1 MNVFRKIMGLLLIV
15 FVGLPLLFGIIW
27 AVGLTKAAVS
37 PEFVSD
43 FPQEIIREVPGMID
57 TIFEEAK
64 DEDVITDSNTRAW
77 FEAAARVDVSPRELM
92 ERIGLLDW
100 MNHELSDLLDDIGDI
115 LRGTR
120 RARNLIVDLQPLKD
134 ALQHEEFYNYLRK
147 VLDNLPPCDEAELEK
162 WERSVWSGSDWFDR
176 PACRPDQ
183 ATYEAIIENI
193 RDEIVYDIPNEI
205 SILENVRFFPFGI
218 SRVVTWLS
226 YALFLIPALVIF
238 LASFVAATSPASFFR
253 WSGISVFLGGLSGL
267 VLSLLTGQAARW
279 AVFFRP
285 YSDTWSSDLQNL
297 VIDKTEWIQLA
308 IIDHLFSPVVVVAG
322 AVCVVGF
329 LLFIL
334 SFIARSQKSS
344 VSSSQPVP
352 VRQET
357 AKPKTFD
364 AVVLG
369 TDEPESSIPDKVES
383 IEQKTD
389 EPESTSSADNE
400 ESEKD

>member
-1 MNVFRKIMGLLLIV
+1 MGLLLIV

-43 FPQEIIREVPGMID
+43 FPQEIIMEIPGMID

-77 FEAAARVDVSPRELM
+77 FEAAARTDVSPRELM

-100 MNHELSDLLDDIGDI
+100 MNHELSDLLDDVGAI

-120 RARNLIVDLQPLKD
+120 RARNLIVDLRPLKD
-134 ALQHEEFYNYLRK
+134 ALQHEEFYNYLRN
-147 VLDNLPPCDEAELEK
+147 VLDHLPSCNETELEK
-162 WERSVWSGSDWFDR
+162 WERSVWSGADWFDR

-183 ATYEAIIENI
+183 ATYEAIIEDV

-238 LASFVAATSPASFFR
+238 LASLVAATSPASFFR

-279 AVFFRP
+279 AVYFRP

-308 IIDHLFSPVVVVAG
+308 VIDHLFSPVVVVAG

-329 LLFIL
+329 LLFII

-344 VSSSQPVP
+344 VSGSQPVP
-352 VRQET
+352 VRQEA

-364 AVVLG
+364 SVVLG
-369 TDEPESSIPDKVES
+369 TDESDSSLPDKGEVV
-383 IEQKTD
+383 EQKTD
-389 EPESTSSADNE
+389 ETESTSSADNE
-400 ESEKD
+400 ESEND

>member
-43 FPQEIIREVPGMID
+43 FPQEIIMEIPGMID

-77 FEAAARVDVSPRELM
+77 FEAAARTDVSPRELM

-100 MNHELSDLLDDIGDI
+100 MNHELSDLLDDVGAI

-120 RARNLIVDLQPLKD
+120 RARNLIVDLRPLKD
-134 ALQHEEFYNYLRK
+134 ALQHEEFYNYLRN
-147 VLDNLPPCDEAELEK
+147 VLDHLPSCNETELEK
-162 WERSVWSGSDWFDR
+162 WERSVWSGADWFDR

-183 ATYEAIIENI
+183 ATYEAIIEDV

-238 LASFVAATSPASFFR
+238 LASLVAATSPASFFR

-279 AVFFRP
+279 AVYFRP

-308 IIDHLFSPVVVVAG
+308 VIDHLFSPVVVVAG

-329 LLFIL
+329 LLFII

-344 VSSSQPVP
+344 VSGSQPVP
-352 VRQET
+352 VRQEA

-364 AVVLG
+364 SVVLG
-369 TDEPESSIPDKVES
+369 TDESDSSLPDKGEVV
-383 IEQKTD
+383 EQKTD
-389 EPESTSSADNE
+389 ETESTSSADNE
-400 ESEKD
+400 ESEND

>member
-1 MNVFRKIMGLLLIV
+1 MNVFRKILGLLLIV

-43 FPQEIIREVPGMID
+43 FPQEIIREFPGMID

-92 ERIGLLDW
+92 EQIGLLDW
-100 MNHELSDLLDDIGDI
+100 MNHEVSDLLDDIGDI

-120 RARNLIVDLQPLKD
+120 RARTLIVDLQPLKD

-183 ATYEAIIENI
+183 ATYEAIIEDV

-238 LASFVAATSPASFFR
+238 LASLVAATSPASFFR
-253 WSGISVFLGGLSGL
+253 WSGISVFLGGFSGL
-267 VLSLLTGQAARW
+267 VLSLLTRQAARW
-279 AVFFRP
+279 AIFFRP
-285 YSDTWSSDLQNL
+285 YSATWSSDLQNL
-297 VIDKTEWIQLA
+297 VVDKTEWIQLA
-308 IIDHLFSPVVVVAG
+308 VIDHLFSPVVVVAG

-344 VSSSQPVP
+344 VSGSQPVP

-369 TDEPESSIPDKVES
+369 TDESDSSLPDKVES

-389 EPESTSSADNE
+389 EPESDSSEDTPE
-400 ESEKD
+400 TEKD

>member
-43 FPQEIIREVPGMID
+43 FPQEIIREFPGMID

-92 ERIGLLDW
+92 EQIGLLDW
-100 MNHELSDLLDDIGDI
+100 MNHEVSDLLDDIGDI

-120 RARNLIVDLQPLKD
+120 RARTLIVDLQPLKD

-176 PACRPDQ
+176 PACRPDR
-183 ATYEAIIENI
+183 ATYEAIIEDV

-238 LASFVAATSPASFFR
+238 LASLVAATSPASFFR
-253 WSGISVFLGGLSGL
+253 WSGISVFLGGMSGL
-267 VLSLLTGQAARW
+267 VLSLLTRQAARW

-285 YSDTWSSDLQNL
+285 YSDTWSTDLQNL
-297 VIDKTEWIQLA
+297 VVDKTEWIQLA
-308 IIDHLFSPVVVVAG
+308 VIDHLFSPVVVVAG

-344 VSSSQPVP
+344 VSGSQPVP

-357 AKPKTFD
+357 VQPVAFE
-364 AVVLG
+364 VV
-369 TDEPESSIPDKVES
+369 
-383 IEQKTD
+383 EQKG
-389 EPESTSSADNE
+389 E
-400 ESEKD
+400 EIEKEN

>member
-27 AVGLTKAAVS
+27 AVGLTKAVVS

-43 FPQEIIREVPGMID
+43 FPQEIIREVPRMID
-57 TIFEEAK
+57 SVFEEAK
-64 DEDVITDSNTRAW
+64 DEDVISDSNTRAW
-77 FEAAARVDVSPRELM
+77 FEAAARTDVSPRELM

-100 MNHELSDLLDDIGDI
+100 MNHELSDLLDDVGAI

-120 RARNLIVDLQPLKD
+120 RARNLIVDLRPLKD
-134 ALQHEEFYNYLRK
+134 ALQHEEFYNYLRN
-147 VLDNLPPCDEAELEK
+147 VLDHLPSCNEAELEK
-162 WERSVWSGSDWFDR
+162 WERSVWSGADWFDR

-183 ATYEAIIENI
+183 ATYEAIIEDV

-205 SILENVRFFPFGI
+205 SILENVRFFPLGI

-238 LASFVAATSPASFFR
+238 LASLVAATSPASFFR
-253 WSGISVFLGGLSGL
+253 WSGISVFLGGLSGML
-267 VLSLLTGQAARW
+267 MSLLTGQAARW

-285 YSDTWSSDLQNL
+285 YSNTWSTDLQNL

-308 IIDHLFSPVVVVAG
+308 VIDHLFSPVLVVAG
-322 AVCVVGF
+322 AVCVVGII
-329 LLFIL
+329 LFAL
-334 SFIARSQKSS
+334 SLIARSQKPS
-344 VSSSQPVP
+344 VSSTQPVP
-352 VRQET
+352 FRQES

-364 AVVLG
+364 SPSLG
-369 TDEPESSIPDKVES
+369 TDEPESNLPDKSEAVEK
-383 IEQKTD
+383 KTD
-389 EPESTSSADNE
+389 EPQSNVSEDPE
-400 ESEKD
+400 EDKKD

>member
-43 FPQEIIREVPGMID
+43 FPQEIIRDVPGMID

-64 DEDVITDSNTRAW
+64 DEDVISDSNTRAW

-92 ERIGLLDW
+92 GRIGLLDW
-100 MNHELSDLLDDIGDI
+100 MNNELTDLLDDIGDI

-120 RARNLIVDLQPLKD
+120 RARTLTIDLQPLKA
-134 ALQHEEFYNYLRK
+134 ALQHQEFYDYLRE
-147 VLDNLPPCDEAELEK
+147 VLDNLPSCDEADLQK
-162 WERSVWSGSDWFDR
+162 WERSVWSRSDWFDR
-176 PACRPDQ
+176 PACRPDP
-183 ATYEAIIENI
+183 ATFEAIIEDI
-193 RDEIVYDIPNEI
+193 RDEIAYDIPNEV
-205 SILENVRFFPFGI
+205 SVFEDVRFFPFGI

-226 YALFLIPALVIF
+226 YSLFLIPALVIF
-238 LASFVAATSPASFFR
+238 LASLVAATSPASFFR

-267 VLSLLTGQAARW
+267 VLSLLARQAARW

-297 VIDKTEWIQLA
+297 IIDKTEWIQLA
-308 IIDHLFSPVVVVAG
+308 VIDHLFSPVVIVAG

-329 LLFIL
+329 LLFVVSL
-334 SFIARSQKSS
+334 IARSERPSDS
-344 VSSSQPVP
+344 GRQPVLGP
-352 VRQET
+352 QKTE
-357 AKPKTFD
+357 KPEAGEAAALEKE
-364 AVVLG
+364 
-369 TDEPESSIPDKVES
+369 EPDFHLPDDLELA
-383 IEQKTD
+383 ERKTD
-389 EPESTSSADNE
+389 ESVSDSQNE
-400 ESEKD
+400 ASKKKKD

>member
-57 TIFEEAK
+57 TIFQEAK

-77 FEAAARVDVSPRELM
+77 FEAAARIDVSPRELM

-147 VLDNLPPCDEAELEK
+147 VLDNLPPCDETELEK

-183 ATYEAIIENI
+183 ATYEAIIEDV

-238 LASFVAATSPASFFR
+238 LASLVAATSPASFFR
-253 WSGISVFLGGLSGL
+253 WSGISVFLGGMSGL
-267 VLSLLTGQAARW
+267 VLSLLTRQAARW

-285 YSDTWSSDLQNL
+285 YSDTWSTDLQNL
-297 VIDKTEWIQLA
+297 VVDKTEWIQLA
-308 IIDHLFSPVVVVAG
+308 VIDHLFSPVVVVAG

-357 AKPKTFD
+357 VQPVAFE
-364 AVVLG
+364 VV
-369 TDEPESSIPDKVES
+369 
-383 IEQKTD
+383 EQKTD
-389 EPESTSSADNE
+389 ETESTSSADNE